1 MSRAASPTPGS
12 RASSSSA
19 SSSSSS
25 SSTPLLNKW
34 HKQYI
39 EDNPLN
45 DYYVVKEIGRGVG
58 GTIKFDNSVRERMR
72 VVLESMT
79 FQRFIVLVIVFN
91 AITLGLETSPAMVER
106 FGRAFFSGVNNGVL
120 LIFIVEI
127 GVRLYVE
134 RVSFFGDAWN
144 WFDSF
149 ILLVTLVPQTGLY
162 NQYAVFRVLRVVR
175 LLRVIKVSSKLRLL
189 TETLLSSLPTLAWFF
204 VLLLVIFYIFA
215 LIGTSLFGPI
225 YHDWF
230 GTVPRSMYTLFQIM
244 TLESW
249 SMGISRPVMQ
259 NFPYAW
265 LFFVPFIVIATYTAI
280 NIFMANIVNEMQQI
294 QAEML
299 KQEGTEIDQLRDQ
312 LKRMEVMLL
321 KLLAKQEEDEL
332 LAMKQVAHPVTTW

>member
-230 GTVPRSMYTLFQIM
+230 GTGTRIPDAHARTHVHVRTLYR
-244 TLESW
+244 
-249 SMGISRPVMQ
+249 ISLNLKHVH
-259 NFPYAW
+259 
-265 LFFVPFIVIATYTAI
+265 TA
-280 NIFMANIVNEMQQI
+280 
-294 QAEML
+294 L
-299 KQEGTEIDQLRDQ
+299 
-312 LKRMEVMLL
+312 
-321 KLLAKQEEDEL
+321 
-332 LAMKQVAHPVTTW
+332 

>member
-1 MSRAASPTPGS
+1 MSRTASPTPGS
-12 RASSSSA
+12 RAASSSA

-45 DYYVVKEIGRGVG
+45 DNYVVKEIGRGVG

-72 VVLESMT
+72 VVLESMI

-120 LIFIVEI
+120 LVFIVEI
-127 GVRLYVE
+127 SVRLYVE
-134 RVSFFGDAWN
+134 RVSFFSDAWN

-149 ILLVTLVPQTGLY
+149 ILFVTLVPQTGLY

-225 YHDWF
+225 YTEWF

-259 NFPYAW
+259 SFPYAW

-312 LKRMEVMLL
+312 LQRMEVMLL

-332 LAMKQVAHPVTTW
+332 LAMKQV